1 MVRDIHTFLAR
12 SGSKQSHAARKQWP
26 VSFTPFPFVG
36 SILCPQLQLWGI
48 LGTCTDGQGKGAA
61 GAAHG

>member
-26 VSFTPFPFVG
+26 VSFTPFPFG
-36 SILCPQLQLWGI
+36 SILCPRLQLWGI
-48 LGTCTDGQGKGAA
+48 LGTCTDGLGKGAA